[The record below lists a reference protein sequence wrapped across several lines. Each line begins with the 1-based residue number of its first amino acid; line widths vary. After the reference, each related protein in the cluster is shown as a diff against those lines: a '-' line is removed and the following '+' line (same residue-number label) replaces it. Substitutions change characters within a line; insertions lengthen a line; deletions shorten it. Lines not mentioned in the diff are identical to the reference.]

1 MEKQKYKIDL
11 FVDINQ
17 LTFVYFDANKVLIR
31 VYIYIYSEVIV
42 LYET

>member
-17 LTFVYFDANKVLIR
+17 LTFVYFDANKVLIH
-31 VYIYIYSEVIV
+31 VYIYSEVIV